1 MSDDLLR
8 AVRGY
13 FQRFWHSVVGLFP
26 ERQLFLRQEGQV
38 SFVTFS
44 RRLQVASAVLVVIFC
59 GWVTYATVYYFSFDW
74 ILREKNQQIAEA
86 RIAYRAV
93 MDQVA
98 NHNERLM
105 TITRSLEVRQTE
117 LMGKFAQAGDALGL
131 AFGPGAD
138 IDGDL
143 GGVMSAASHRVLTSQ
158 IRELEGEWNEL
169 IARSATL
176 ELGLASIGSEVDT
189 VLAEHTD
196 VTQQRDQLLAKVD
209 QLQVTVSSLRNTQS
223 SLLDRLLERADAGIQ
238 EMEKVVEM
246 AGLDIDQLVAEVE
259 TANAAT
265 SGAGGPFLEVS
276 ARRPHDPLDDKVA
289 ALDAKLV
296 RWQQVQKILEA
307 LPLTAPLDSYRLTS
321 DFGKRKDPVNGRWSN
336 HYGVDMAYHA
346 NTPILAPAPGRV
358 VFVGRRGNYGRV
370 VEIDH
375 GMGVRTVYAHMRKI
389 SVKTGEYV
397 QFRDTIGT
405 VGSSGRSTGPHV
417 HYEIKVDGDPVDPMN
432 FINAGKHV
440 FKG

>member
-1 MSDDLLR
+1 M
-8 AVRGY
+8 V
-13 FQRFWHSVVGLFP
+13 
-26 ERQLFLRQEGQV
+26 
-38 SFVTFS
+38 
-44 RRLQVASAVLVVIFC
+44 VVIFC
-59 GWVTYATVYYFSFDW
+59 GWVTYATVYYASFDW
-74 ILREKNQQIAEA
+74 ILREKNKQIAEA

-117 LMGKFAQAGDALGL
+117 LMAKFAEAGDALGL

-138 IDGDL
+138 SANDL
-143 GGVMSAASHRVLTSQ
+143 GGVMSAASHRLLTSQ

-176 ELGLASIGSEVDT
+176 ELGLASIGSEVET

-196 VTQQRDQLLAKVD
+196 VTQQRDRLLAKVD
-209 QLQVTVSSLRNTQS
+209 QLQVTVSSLRDTQS
-223 SLLDRLLERADAGIQ
+223 NLLDRLLERADAGIK
-238 EMEKVVEM
+238 EMEKVVQM
-246 AGLDIDQLVAEVE
+246 TGLDIDHLVAEVE
-259 TANAAT
+259 TSEAAT
-265 SGAGGPFLEVS
+265 SGAGGPFLEI
-276 ARRPHDPLDDKVA
+276 AAQPFDPLDDKVA

-296 RWQQVQKILEA
+296 RWQRVQKILEA

-321 DFGKRKDPVNGRWSN
+321 EFGKRKDPVNGRWSM
-336 HYGVDMAYHA
+336 HYGLDMAYHA
-346 NTPILAPAPGRV
+346 NTPILAPAPGRI

-370 VEIDH
+370 IEIDH
-375 GMGVRTVYAHMRKI
+375 GMGVRTVYAHLRKI
-389 SVKTGEYV
+389 DVQTGDYV